1 MRSVLLL
8 VGRDWFALPMA
19 AFQEV
24 VADPVVTALPAAPP
38 TVRGL
43 FNVRGQII
51 PLLDT
56 GVLLGL
62 GPLPGCSFAA
72 VVQSRY
78 GPAGL
83 ATTGPPEPA
92 ELAWR
97 VGPAHGKGTVAAYAA
112 GERIAVLLD
121 PMVLLAPAD
130 VAAES

>member
-1 MRSVLLL
+1 MRSVLLP

-24 VADPVVTALPAAPP
+24 VADPDVTALPAAPP

-62 GPLPGCSFAA
+62 EPLTGCPFAA
-72 VVQSRY
+72 VVESLY

-83 ATTGPPEPA
+83 ATIGVPEPA

-97 VGPAHGKGTVAAYAA
+97 VGPAHGRGTVAAYAA
-112 GERIAVLLD
+112 GARIAVLLD
-121 PMVLLAPAD
+121 PMALLAPAAL
-130 VAAES
+130 AAES